1 MRQLANEPIGEDW
14 YDGQAQTA
22 LAHRIVNE
30 IKNPSSFVSSDGK
43 SYESTVVMALE
54 GPWGCGKSNVIK
66 MVNNE
71 IGYSTDSGE
80 KSKGEVVFVNYDL
93 WMHRQDLTRKSVLE
107 SIVTEMV
114 DKKYVSSEKIKKK
127 LFELTGERISG
138 CCKEILHVGWP
149 FVICIGIN
157 AILVA
162 ISVWNSIRKDLFNWE
177 LTSFQVLIGLVLV
190 GFCRF
195 VDSEYRKLKDYSFE
209 SFRHLDEPTVT
220 DFIKYLSEVSDA
232 LKDPSNSGGPKHVVL
247 IFDNLDRLNDDEIKE
262 FWTAT
267 HVLFAERRT
276 KRPNNVQVI
285 IPYDR
290 ARLRKAFGLPQD
302 GDEYIRKVVDKV
314 FVMPSVIMMDWS
326 KFLKFRLTSAFDFL
340 DELQLG
346 DVIRVFDWLH
356 RPDDL
361 TPRAMISFVNDM
373 VSVYE
378 SLRYDEAEHG
388 RFPIPLSI
396 VALYVLGWR
405 RFDKLIQADNME
417 LLIVSGGFI
426 PETAKIARQWYLGDF
441 KHSTQ
446 MAAVVYQLP
455 EMQAAEILEYQR
467 VGASLDGNM
476 SLGGICRHECF
487 HRVFSSVIKH
497 VKQLEM
503 VPRALATIDTSDAQK
518 YWDEYYDVKKGD
530 IVMAHGRL
538 PVITEG
544 EALIF
549 ANITKWRDYYMSLE
563 EHLKNDEM
571 AMFNENLQA
580 QFAVSV
586 EKALK
591 TSGRTLVNAF
601 VRPLLE
607 PEEFVGY
614 MRAAKENF
622 NLLNIRCDLS
632 KLDDWF
638 DQTLGNGCEL
648 GVCRYLTQNQLSHMP
663 KTVQKLS
670 KFSEMPEK
678 ESLEM
683 MIGEKLP

>member
-14 YDGQAQTA
+14 YDGRAQTA

-71 IGYSTDSGE
+71 IGYLTDSGE

-114 DKKYVSSEKIKKK
+114 DKKYVSSEKLKKK
-127 LFELTGERISG
+127 LFGLTGERISG
-138 CCKEILHVGWP
+138 RCKEIPHVGWP

-247 IFDNLDRLNDDEIKE
+247 IFDNLDRLNDDEIRE

-326 KFLKFRLTSAFDFL
+326 KFLKFRLTAAFDFL
-340 DELQLG
+340 DELQLC

-361 TPRAMISFVNDM
+361 TPRAMIFFVNDM

-417 LLIVSGGFI
+417 LLIVSGEFI
-426 PETAKIARQWYLGDF
+426 PETAKIARQWYLGDL

-476 SLGGICRHECF
+476 SLGGICRRECF

-497 VKQLEM
+497 VKQFEM

-563 EHLKNDEM
+563 EHLKNDER

-638 DQTLGNGCEL
+638 DQMLGNGCEL

-670 KFSEMPEK
+670 KFSEMQEK